1 MADLGNTSEL
11 EAELISRNRQI
22 AKVRDEVLKL
32 EKRLEESQ
40 LRNDDLLEKNA
51 ELDADVT
58 TKTKQCTELEEKVTQ
73 LDHELATVKAELE
86 TTRKD
91 NEIQMEAV
99 RSEFEARCA
108 EGQQDLEAQDEL
120 KSQLAAVTAQRD
132 ELARQHDEE
141 QRKHADTKVAL
152 ESSGSSSRD
161 MASKSVDH
169 RRKLK
174 ELEDALK
181 DKEDSALV
189 HVASV
194 DQERAAF
201 QSEILNLKGLIEEK
215 DALNE
220 DLMGQISELEN
231 EHAVRQGELEDLRNE
246 HSDHHLTHSDLK
258 AQHDE
263 ALQNLEDLKK
273 EHEENIKSVKKMT
286 EDQLHRAMAQAAQLD
301 GRLGGQ
307 RIMLDEAN
315 ASLARSE
322 EEGERLRQELEKQ
335 KEELAAHQDG
345 SRREL
350 EEAAEKASNDLGLHK
365 TRYESELE
373 SERVIMNRQAK
384 SEIDE
389 ANRAQTEAEEKVRR
403 LEQRVKALQDDH
415 EEAQGHHGREKEN
428 LRNQHTEMRGQHAE
442 ALEHNENLKQ
452 EVERHKKDLDD
463 AKKEAERLTM
473 AHKQEQERFQ
483 QTLEAEGQSRDS
495 ADKINQSQLEE
506 KDTLIEHRNATIE
519 RHEADLA
526 DAKVRIEE
534 LEESVTKAKEDSDSK
549 AHSLGVRNA
558 SLERELHNRQQRLTE
573 VEGRL
578 EAQRQYLEQLNETL
592 QATQTDRE
600 TLMQAKGSLETQ
612 LKFELSHKDAVTLS
626 LQQSEDAA
634 TQQVQELEER
644 ILRDREAHR
653 EAMEDVK
660 RQMGA
665 ETSKTSE
672 RLAAV
677 EAELLTARQRCELL
691 VRNKADLQLEVGQ
704 QREKQQAG
712 DAELRESKAEQER
725 LSLELDQARDSNA
738 QLDGELT
745 ASKQDRTECDAKI
758 KSLVSQV
765 RSIEEQHSI
774 QRDDYTAKIMKM
786 DDLLHRERE
795 LRETLERS
803 LSSHKDEHETTTL
816 QIEADK
822 RRVEQD
828 LRSSCDSW
836 RHKSQDLEVQL
847 GNAKEQIESMRRQV
861 DEQDARRRESE
872 TQLRGEVATNKA
884 KITRLEA
891 DCAKKDSTLEDSKAK
906 LAQQQSQNNIKI
918 AGLERQLE
926 KEFMNYK
933 NLVLAKEA
941 VEKDL
946 QSRSQGSSSMQE
958 RLGMAAEELFT
969 RQINFALDKQRLSGA
984 LEESRRTLRNSLG
997 VPNPIATVDSARVQ
1011 GLEQQLS
1018 ELRRK
1023 SIEQVV
1029 ALQRAE
1035 RRCNQLEATQKRTEE
1050 QRSNAAQQSREADR
1064 KLVGLNEEIRKAKA
1078 KVESQQNDLEESR
1091 ERGAM
1096 ASAELGTQRYE
1107 SKYEAAKLR
1116 GALDELR
1123 YMLKM
1128 QEAEGGGRGG
1138 YPMKR

>member
-1 MADLGNTSEL
+1 
-11 EAELISRNRQI
+11 
-22 AKVRDEVLKL
+22 VRDEVLKL

-51 ELDADVT
+51 ELDAEVT
-58 TKTKQCTELEEKVTQ
+58 NKTRLASELEEKVTR
-73 LDHELATVKAELE
+73 LDHELESVKAELD

-91 NEIQMEAV
+91 NEVQMEAA
-99 RSEFEARCA
+99 RSEFEARYS

-120 KSQLAAVTAQRD
+120 KNKLNAVTAQRD
-132 ELARQHDEE
+132 QLQRLHDEE
-141 QRKHADTKVAL
+141 VRKHADTKVQL
-152 ESSGSSSRD
+152 DSSESSSRD
-161 MASKSVDH
+161 MASKNIDH
-169 RRKLK
+169 RRKVK
-174 ELEDALK
+174 ELEDALQQ
-181 DKEDSALV
+181 KED
-189 HVASV
+189 HVSV
-194 DQERAAF
+194 NAAQLDQERVAF
-201 QSEILNLKGLIEEK
+201 QTEILNLKGQLEEK

-220 DLMGQISELEN
+220 DLMGQISELEG
-231 EHAVRQGELEDLRNE
+231 EHHARGGELEDLRNE
-246 HSDHHLTHSDLK
+246 HADHHSTHSDLK
-258 AQHDE
+258 AQHEE
-263 ALQNLEDLKK
+263 ALQL
-273 EHEENIKSVKKMT
+273 HEELKTKHEEAITQVKKQT
-286 EDQLHRAMAQAAQLD
+286 EDQLHRAMAQAASLD

-307 RIMLDEAN
+307 RLMLDEAN
-315 ASLARSE
+315 AALARE
-322 EEGERLRQELEKQ
+322 QDETERLREELEKHR
-335 KEELAAHQDG
+335 EEHESHKDAT
-345 SRREL
+345 RRDL
-350 EEAAEKASNDLGLHK
+350 EEAASKASQDLGLHK

-373 SERVIMNRQAK
+373 SERVILNRQTK

-415 EEAQGHHGREKEN
+415 DEAQGHHGREKEN
-428 LRNQHTEMRGQHAE
+428 LRNQHTELRAKHSEAE
-442 ALEHNENLKQ
+442 DHNQNLTQ

-463 AKKEAERLTM
+463 SKKEAERLVM

-519 RHEADLA
+519 RHEVDLS
-526 DAKVRIEE
+526 DAQRRIEE
-534 LEESVTKAKEDSDSK
+534 LEGAVEKAKVDSESK

-558 SLERELHNRQQRLTE
+558 ALERELHNRQQRLTE

-592 QATQTDRE
+592 QATQVDRE

-634 TQQVQELEER
+634 TQQIQDLEER

-653 EAMEDVK
+653 ESMEDVK
-660 RQMGA
+660 RQM
-665 ETSKTSE
+665 ECDLSKTAE
-672 RLAAV
+672 RLKSV
-677 EAELLTARQRCELL
+677 ENELNTSRSRCEVL
-691 VRNKADLQLEVGQ
+691 VRNKADLQLEVAQ

-712 DAELRESKAEQER
+712 DSELRESKAEQER
-725 LSLELDQARDSNA
+725 LSLELDQARDTNA
-738 QLDGELT
+738 QLEGELA
-745 ASKQDRTECDAKI
+745 ASKDDRMECDAKI

-774 QRDDYTAKIMKM
+774 QRDDYSAKIMKM
-786 DDLLHRERE
+786 DELLHRERE
-795 LRETLERS
+795 LRDSLERN
-803 LSSHKDEHETTTL
+803 LSSHKDEHETVTL
-816 QIEADK
+816 QYEADK
-822 RRVEQD
+822 RRVEQE
-828 LRSSCDSW
+828 LRSNLDSW
-836 RHKSQDLEVQL
+836 RHKAEDLEVQL
-847 GNAKEQIESMRRQV
+847 GNAKEQVDSIRRQM
-861 DEQDARRRESE
+861 DELDAQKRQSE

-884 KITRLEA
+884 RITRLEA
-891 DCAKKDSTLEDSKAK
+891 DGARKDSTLEDAKAK
-906 LAQQQSQNNIKI
+906 LAQQQSQSNVKI

-946 QSRSQGSSSMQE
+946 QSRSQGSSSMGE

-1011 GLEQQLS
+1011 GLETQLS

-1064 KLVGLNEEIRKAKA
+1064 KVVTLNEAVRKANA
-1078 KVESQQNDLEESR
+1078 KVDSQHQENEESR

-1096 ASAELGTQRYE
+1096 SAAELGTQRYE

-1138 YPMKR
+1138 YPPRR

>member
-1 MADLGNTSEL
+1 MADLNNASEL
-11 EAELISRNRQI
+11 EAELITRNRQI

-51 ELDADVT
+51 ELDADNT
-58 TKTKQCTELEEKVTQ
+58 NKTRTVAELEEKVTE
-73 LDHELATVKAELE
+73 LDHELQTVKVELD

-91 NEIQMEAV
+91 FDIQMEAKIT
-99 RSEFEARCA
+99 EFEARCA
-108 EGQQDLEAQDEL
+108 EGQQDLEAQEDL
-120 KSQLAAVTAQRD
+120 KAQLAAVTAQRD
-132 ELARQHDEE
+132 QLQKEHDEE

-152 ESSGSSSRD
+152 DSSEFASRD
-161 MASKSVDH
+161 AATKSIDH
-169 RRKLK
+169 RRKVK
-174 ELEDALK
+174 ELEDEIQ
-181 DKEDSALV
+181 DKQDQ
-189 HVASV
+189 VAAHAAQL
-194 DQERAAF
+194 DQERVAF
-201 QSEILNLKGLIEEK
+201 QSEILNLKGQLEEK
-215 DALNE
+215 DALNQ
-220 DLMGQISELEN
+220 DLMGQIEELEG
-231 EHAVRQGELEDLRNE
+231 EHQARQGEIEDLRNE
-246 HSDHHLTHSDLK
+246 HADHHSTHSDLK
-258 AQHDE
+258 AKHDE
-263 ALQNLEDLKK
+263 LTQALEDAKAK
-273 EHEENIKSVKKMT
+273 HEEAVTSVKKQT

-307 RIMLDEAN
+307 RMMLDEAN
-315 ASLARSE
+315 AALARSE
-322 EEGERLRQELEKQ
+322 EAEERLRQDLERQ
-335 KEELAAHQDG
+335 KEELSSHQDG
-345 SRREL
+345 ARKDL
-350 EEAAEKASNDLGLHK
+350 EEAAEKASQELGLHK
-365 TRYESELE
+365 NKYESELE
-373 SERVIMNRQAK
+373 SEKVIMNRQAK
-384 SEIDE
+384 LEVDE

-428 LRNQHTEMRGQHAE
+428 LRNQHTELRAQHAE
-442 ALEHNENLKQ
+442 AEEHKENLRQ
-452 EVERHKKDLDD
+452 EVERHKKDIDD
-463 AKKEAERLTM
+463 AKKEAERLIM
-473 AHKQEQERFQ
+473 SHKQEQERFQ
-483 QTLEAEGQSRDS
+483 QTLEAEAQARDS

-519 RHEADLA
+519 RHEADLG
-526 DAKVRIEE
+526 DAKKRIEE
-534 LEESVTKAKEDSDSK
+534 LEGLVSKAKEDSDSK

-660 RQMGA
+660 RQMGEDMA
-665 ETSKTSE
+665 KTSE
-672 RLAAV
+672 RLSAV
-677 EAELLTARQRCELL
+677 EAELVTARQRCELL

-712 DAELRESKAEQER
+712 EAELQESKAERER
-725 LSLELDQARDSNA
+725 LTLELDQARDTNA
-738 QLDGELT
+738 NLEGELE

-774 QRDDYTAKIMKM
+774 QRDDYSAKIMKM
-786 DDLLHRERE
+786 DELLHRERE
-795 LRETLERS
+795 LRDTLERS
-803 LSSHKDEHETTTL
+803 LSSHKDEHETATL
-816 QIEADK
+816 QLDAEKK
-822 RRVEQD
+822 RLEQD
-828 LRSSCDSW
+828 LRSNCDSW
-836 RHKSQDLEVQL
+836 MHKAGDLEVQL
-847 GNAKEQIESMRRQV
+847 GNAKEQVESVRRQME
-861 DEQDARRRESE
+861 DLDARKRESE
-872 TQLRGEVATNKA
+872 TQLRGEVAAAKA
-884 KITRLEA
+884 KITRHEA
-891 DCAKKDSTLEDSKAK
+891 DSAKKDSALEDGKAK
-906 LAQQQSQNNIKI
+906 LAQQQAQSNVKI

-926 KEFMNYK
+926 KEFQNYK

-946 QSRSQGSSSMQE
+946 QSSSQGSSSNQE
-958 RLGMAAEELFT
+958 RLAMAAEELFT

-1050 QRSNAAQQSREADR
+1050 QRSTAAQQSREADR
-1064 KLVGLNEEIRKAKA
+1064 KVVALNEDLRKTKA
-1078 KVESQQNDLEESR
+1078 KVDSQQQDLEEGR

-1096 ASAELGTQRYE
+1096 AAAELGTQRYE

-1128 QEAEGGGRGG
+1128 QEAEGAGRGG
-1138 YPMKR
+1138 YPRK